1 MSELNVDRLRV
12 NNNFTFPVYTDATRP
27 THRQGLL
34 IFNSDEGKVQISIDG
49 EWLDVGTGKLD
60 GSTPDAASPSP
71 SALLAIDPNLPSG
84 NYYIKPLGAQNPYLV
99 YCDLQGSFGAAG
111 RIRLV
116 AEYPSYSIRYSSCG
130 GPADGDCSP
139 DTNYPTPY
147 YQGGAGEVVAVRFQD
162 VGGNII
168 NDNWM
173 DALASSVTLVDSQ
186 TRHWTYDAE
195 NYPLYGI
202 LFGYYGGTQNSR
214 DFNNNQNWQPG
225 IGSGQWTEYT
235 TEGQNMYTGGQSN
248 TYVGNKILKTV
259 DIGTVAN
266 WGWHIRHTTNEAGGY
281 GIWVTMS

>member
-27 THRQGLL
+27 PHRQGLL

-49 EWLDVGTGKLD
+49 QWLDVGTGKQD
-60 GSTPDAASPSP
+60 GSTPDAAAASTS
-71 SALLAIDPNLPSG
+71 SLLALDPTLPSG
-84 NYYIKPLGAQNPYLV
+84 NYYIKPLGAQNSYLV
-99 YCDLQGSFGAAG
+99 YCDLQGTFGAAG

-116 AEYPSYSIRYSSCG
+116 AEYPTYSVKYSVCG
-130 GPADGDCSP
+130 GPTDADCSP
-139 DTNYPTPY
+139 NTSYVTPY
-147 YQGGAGEVVAVRFQD
+147 YQGGPGEIVAFKFQD

-173 DALASSVTLVDSQ
+173 DSLAPSVTNVDSQ

-202 LFGYYGGTQNSR
+202 LFGYYGGTSNVR
-214 DFNNNQNWQPG
+214 DFNNGQNWQPG
-225 IGSGQWTEYT
+225 ISSGQWTEYT
-235 TEGQNMYTGGQSN
+235 TKGQNMYTGGQSN

-259 DIGTVAN
+259 DVGTVAN
-266 WGWHIRHTTNEAGGY
+266 WAWHIRHTTSEAGGY
-281 GIWVTMS
+281 GIWVTT